1 MSAKLPESKE
11 LWEFG
16 GFRLDARARL
26 LLKDGLPLSL
36 TPKAFDVLLHLVR
49 NSERAVSREEIF
61 DAVWPETVVTDASL
75 TQAVFLIRKALGET
89 EAAPWVETIPR
100 VGYRF
105 NLPEGAVVGNG
116 AGPSATPPASGPEP
130 AEPGPLPAP
139 PAPPEPGGE
148 AQANG
153 CACPEPAGPPRDQ
166 KWRWRP
172 SPALLGA
179 AVALALLA
187 AAASLIL
194 LRSPATGGAQ
204 ETSGVSPAPPLL
216 SLEREVA
223 VPPDAS
229 RVLGVLDDTVVLS
242 APSAFYLLPADGAL
256 AASRVPLAPGE
267 VAAAPLGGG
276 RLLLVR
282 GGRVRA
288 RHPSKP
294 EEADLGPLPAD
305 APTPVEGRVS
315 VSRSGRFLGIRGDET
330 WDLFERAEK
339 GWVRRLTARVPFVPG
354 EVVDVGERFA
364 ALAQGTGL
372 PVRAWSLPD
381 GVPVLEAPLAE
392 RQVLAIAVDDT
403 RGDVAVGGP
412 FDTVA
417 VFSTA
422 GPPGPRLLARRG
434 WTYGLAWVSDAPT
447 LLASGLE
454 GVTAWRRGAEPGV
467 VLPSVSPGGSLFL
480 DSDFLLSLVPRR
492 QRLALVAYSGFPP
505 SARVPAGGRALW
517 AAEHDAGGT
526 TVFAGGRDGHLWA
539 LDTRDLAVRHAEAH
553 TDGIPALAR
562 DGDLLASSSD
572 DKTVALWRLPGPE
585 LRSRTKAHDFLVND
599 LAVVEGEKGREVV
612 TSSSDGTIR
621 RWAWPS
627 LDLLEKVD
635 VEALLGRPVSFHA
648 VWSAPGVRRILAG
661 TWSSSLIEL
670 TSREGRWKVREVPVA
685 SRAVYRLAAVPRLGL
700 VVAAGIYPASLHV
713 FDLASGAFAPLDAAG
728 LDAMWVVPV
737 PGKDEVLAVG
747 LDGVSR
753 YAFSALLPDVSG
765 RRTLSY
771 RVWSGRQTGAGLQ
784 TATLLP
790 NGTLWAGTVKGELL
804 RFEARGLDGEPL
816 LVRTLELGP
825 ER

>member
-1 MSAKLPESKE
+1 MSAKLSEGKE

-26 LLKDGLPLSL
+26 LLKDGIPLSL
-36 TPKAFDVLLHLVR
+36 TPKAFDVLLHLAR
-49 NSERAVSREEIF
+49 NPGRAVSREEIF

-89 EAAPWVETIPR
+89 EAAPWVETVPR

-105 NLPEGAVVGNG
+105 NLPEGAVVGAG
-116 AGPSATPPASGPEP
+116 AGPAEAASPAGPET
-130 AEPGPLPAP
+130 AEPFHLPAAP
-139 PAPPEPGGE
+139 VHTGPGPAAP
-148 AQANG
+148 AKA
-153 CACPEPAGPPRDQ
+153 CACPEPGSPPRD
-166 KWRWRP
+166 RATRLRP
-172 SPALLGA
+172 SPAFLGA
-179 AVALALLA
+179 AVALALVA
-187 AAASLIL
+187 AAVSLIL
-194 LRSPATGGAQ
+194 LRSPATGGREAP
-204 ETSGVSPAPPLL
+204 GAPPPPLL
-216 SLEREVA
+216 SLEREVP

-229 RVLGVLDDTVVLS
+229 RVLGVLDDTVVLA

-288 RHPSKP
+288 RHPTKP
-294 EEADLGPLPAD
+294 EETDLGPLPPD
-305 APTPVEGRVS
+305 APAPVEGRVS
-315 VSRSGRFLGIRGDET
+315 VSRSGRFLGLRGDEA
-330 WDLFERAEK
+330 WELFERAEK

-381 GVPVLEAPLAE
+381 GAPVLSAPFAE
-392 RQVLAIAVDDT
+392 RQVLAIAVDDA

-412 FDTVA
+412 FDAVA
-417 VFSTA
+417 VFSTV
-422 GPPGPRLLARRG
+422 GQPGPRLLARRG
-434 WTYGLAWVSDAPT
+434 WTYGLAWVSDGPT
-447 LLASGLE
+447 LLASGLD
-454 GVTAWRRGAEPGV
+454 GVTAWRRGAEPGT

-480 DSDFLLSLVPRR
+480 DSDVLLALVPRR
-492 QRLALVAYSGFPP
+492 QRLAFVAYSGFPP

-539 LDTRDLAVRHAEAH
+539 LDTRDLSMRRAEAH
-553 TDGIPALAR
+553 TDGIPSLAR
-562 DGDLLASSSD
+562 YGDLLASSSD

-585 LRSRTKAHDFLVND
+585 LMLRTKAHGFLVND
-599 LAVVEGEKGREVV
+599 LAVVEGEKGRELV

-621 RWAWPS
+621 RWVWPS
-627 LDLLEKVD
+627 LDLLEEVD
-635 VEALLGRPVSFHA
+635 VQELLGRPVAFHA
-648 VWSAPGVRRILAG
+648 VWSAPGARRILAG
-661 TWSSSLIEL
+661 TWGSSLLEL
-670 TSREGRWKVREVPVA
+670 TSREGRWSVRELPVA
-685 SRAVYRLAAVPRLGL
+685 SRAVYRFAAVPRLGL
-700 VVAAGIYPASLHV
+700 VVAAGIYPAGLHV
-713 FDLASGAFAPLDAAG
+713 YDLASGAFAPLDAAG

-753 YAFSALLPDVSG
+753 YAFSALLPDAAG

-790 NGTLWAGTVKGELL
+790 DGTLWAGTVKGELL
-804 RFEARGLDGEPL
+804 RFGTGGLDGEPL
-816 LVRTLELGP
+816 LARSLELGP